1 MVLEVFA
8 GSCRFSK
15 ACKEL
20 GLRVLAIDKDP
31 KRAENF
37 PVAAFDLTKPHDFQT
52 VCKFAETE
60 RDNICWAHFAP
71 SCGTASKAR
80 ERRVQGVANP
90 PRPLRSESY
99 PDGLQGLSEREAER
113 VKEANMSYEAM
124 VELLL
129 ILIGF
134 GIAVSVENPLNSLF
148 WLTSFMVRLFDR
160 YPGHFTIL
168 QHCMHGGTRDK
179 KSKFW
184 SHNPRKPEENFLA
197 SLGLLCDQSH
207 QHESWK
213 PRWVD
218 GKLFF
223 PTAAEAAYPYVLCQR
238 MASLCLDEAKAR
250 EVSPC
255 ETLQEQLSLD
265 LGTGKRNLFAAQSR
279 GNKLK
284 QILGEYGST
293 IQAAVPLG
301 FQNLDKMLKDFP
313 KGTKVVHRQLKWGYM
328 RDDWI
333 NKISWTEHIEEGAHF
348 ELIKLG
354 VPRCPETF
362 MKEAT
367 EAGHPRHALARVS
380 DLMKSTLQEVFL
392 GDPFKIRSKRASFLK
407 KWMKRAVE
415 LRADERK
422 LHDNLPDHLQR
433 LLANKKLLLWKEILV
448 DLEYPDY
455 KIVDE
460 ICQGFPLTGW
470 AEQSTV
476 FQKQVKSPTVSLQQ
490 LTGMARGLNM
500 AVVTSLE
507 SAEWQDV
514 DEVAWQETMQE
525 VEQGW
530 LAEEPFPDLERHFIA
545 KRFPIQQKDKTRLID
560 DFSICGVNSAF
571 GMTEKL
577 RVDSIDE
584 IVAGISVLMD
594 TDGFG
599 ARATG
604 LLGRTFDLKSAY
616 KQFGVDAAHAERL
629 RIAVKRPGGGIGY
642 FKVLAL
648 PFGATGSV
656 AAFLRISAAIAY
668 VGTKGLSIPWSVF
681 FDDYTALSPKGLEAD
696 TTFYA
701 EALFKLLGINFASEG
716 SKAPPFSEKFKTLG
730 LIVDAENAKEKTVR
744 LGHTP
749 ERSSELLDTLNEI
762 LSHDQVSTKTLEQL
776 HGRIVWFRTFIF
788 GRKLNAATRTLSW
801 FSRKPFPRI
810 ALENKLRGALI
821 DLKNHLMKS
830 TTVSINRDLNE
841 TWIIF
846 TDGAFEPTN
855 EQPASIG
862 GILVHPSG
870 KVVSYFGAYI
880 SGSLLN
886 DFLAESRHPIYEL
899 EIFPVVVA
907 IRAWSKFI
915 MGKLVVHYLDNDA
928 ARSAFIRASASTS
941 LGTTLVTDYVN
952 FEYKCRFSPWFARV
966 ASHSNPAD
974 QPSRLDFSPI
984 WLRDAERFELVLPE
998 HLSQWGINGCTDF
1011 GET

>member
-1 MVLEVFA
+1 
-8 GSCRFSK
+8 
-15 ACKEL
+15 
-20 GLRVLAIDKDP
+20 
-31 KRAENF
+31 
-37 PVAAFDLTKPHDFQT
+37 
-52 VCKFAETE
+52 
-60 RDNICWAHFAP
+60 
-71 SCGTASKAR
+71 
-80 ERRVQGVANP
+80 
-90 PRPLRSESY
+90 
-99 PDGLQGLSEREAER
+99 
-113 VKEANMSYEAM
+113 
-124 VELLL
+124 
-129 ILIGF
+129 
-134 GIAVSVENPLNSLF
+134 
-148 WLTSFMVRLFDR
+148 
-160 YPGHFTIL
+160 
-168 QHCMHGGTRDK
+168 
-179 KSKFW
+179 
-184 SHNPRKPEENFLA
+184 
-197 SLGLLCDQSH
+197 
-207 QHESWK
+207 
-213 PRWVD
+213 
-218 GKLFF
+218 
-223 PTAAEAAYPYVLCQR
+223 
-238 MASLCLDEAKAR
+238 
-250 EVSPC
+250 
-255 ETLQEQLSLD
+255 
-265 LGTGKRNLFAAQSR
+265 
-279 GNKLK
+279 
-284 QILGEYGST
+284 
-293 IQAAVPLG
+293 
-301 FQNLDKMLKDFP
+301 
-313 KGTKVVHRQLKWGYM
+313 
-328 RDDWI
+328 
-333 NKISWTEHIEEGAHF
+333 
-348 ELIKLG
+348 
-354 VPRCPETF
+354 

-407 KWMKRAVE
+407 RWMKRAVE

-433 LLANKKLLLWKEILV
+433 LLANKKLLLWKQILV

-584 IVAGISVLMD
+584 IVAGISILMD

-629 RIAVKRPGGGIGY
+629 RIAVRRPGGGIGY

-749 ERSSELLDTLNEI
+749 ERSSELLDTLEEI
-762 LSHDQVSTKTLEQL
+762 LSHDQVSTKALEQL

-846 TDGAFEPTN
+846 TDGAFEPKN
-855 EQPASIG
+855 
-862 GILVHPSG
+862 
-870 KVVSYFGAYI
+870 
-880 SGSLLN
+880 
-886 DFLAESRHPIYEL
+886 
-899 EIFPVVVA
+899 
-907 IRAWSKFI
+907 
-915 MGKLVVHYLDNDA
+915 
-928 ARSAFIRASASTS
+928 
-941 LGTTLVTDYVN
+941 
-952 FEYKCRFSPWFARV
+952 
-966 ASHSNPAD
+966 
-974 QPSRLDFSPI
+974 
-984 WLRDAERFELVLPE
+984 
-998 HLSQWGINGCTDF
+998 
-1011 GET
+1011 

>member
-1 MVLEVFA
+1 
-8 GSCRFSK
+8 
-15 ACKEL
+15 
-20 GLRVLAIDKDP
+20 
-31 KRAENF
+31 
-37 PVAAFDLTKPHDFQT
+37 
-52 VCKFAETE
+52 
-60 RDNICWAHFAP
+60 
-71 SCGTASKAR
+71 
-80 ERRVQGVANP
+80 
-90 PRPLRSESY
+90 
-99 PDGLQGLSEREAER
+99 
-113 VKEANMSYEAM
+113 
-124 VELLL
+124 
-129 ILIGF
+129 
-134 GIAVSVENPLNSLF
+134 
-148 WLTSFMVRLFDR
+148 
-160 YPGHFTIL
+160 
-168 QHCMHGGTRDK
+168 
-179 KSKFW
+179 
-184 SHNPRKPEENFLA
+184 
-197 SLGLLCDQSH
+197 
-207 QHESWK
+207 
-213 PRWVD
+213 
-218 GKLFF
+218 
-223 PTAAEAAYPYVLCQR
+223 
-238 MASLCLDEAKAR
+238 
-250 EVSPC
+250 
-255 ETLQEQLSLD
+255 
-265 LGTGKRNLFAAQSR
+265 
-279 GNKLK
+279 
-284 QILGEYGST
+284 
-293 IQAAVPLG
+293 
-301 FQNLDKMLKDFP
+301 
-313 KGTKVVHRQLKWGYM
+313 M

-348 ELIKLG
+348 ELITLG

-415 LRADERK
+415 LRADEKK

-455 KIVDE
+455 KVVDE

-599 ARATG
+599 TRATG

-656 AAFLRISAAIAY
+656 AAFLRISAAVAY

-749 ERSSELLDTLNEI
+749 ERSSELLDTLEEI
-762 LSHDQVSTKTLEQL
+762 LSNDQVSKKALEQL

-788 GRKLNAATRTLSW
+788 GRKLNAATRILSW
-801 FSRKPFPRI
+801 FSRKPLPRI
-810 ALENKLRGALI
+810 ALESKLRGALM

-855 EQPASIG
+855 AQPASIG
-862 GILVHPSG
+862 GILINPSG
-870 KVVSYFGAYI
+870 KVISYFGSYI
-880 SGSLLN
+880 SGTLLN

-899 EIFPVVVA
+899 EIFPLVVA

-941 LGTTLVTDYVN
+941 LGTTL
-952 FEYKCRFSPWFARV
+952 W
-966 ASHSNPAD
+966 
-974 QPSRLDFSPI
+974 SRI
-984 WLRDAERFELVLPE
+984 M
-998 HLSQWGINGCTDF
+998 
-1011 GET
+1011 

>member
-1 MVLEVFA
+1 M
-8 GSCRFSK
+8 
-15 ACKEL
+15 
-20 GLRVLAIDKDP
+20 
-31 KRAENF
+31 
-37 PVAAFDLTKPHDFQT
+37 
-52 VCKFAETE
+52 
-60 RDNICWAHFAP
+60 
-71 SCGTASKAR
+71 
-80 ERRVQGVANP
+80 
-90 PRPLRSESY
+90 
-99 PDGLQGLSEREAER
+99 
-113 VKEANMSYEAM
+113 
-124 VELLL
+124 
-129 ILIGF
+129 
-134 GIAVSVENPLNSLF
+134 
-148 WLTSFMVRLFDR
+148 
-160 YPGHFTIL
+160 
-168 QHCMHGGTRDK
+168 
-179 KSKFW
+179 
-184 SHNPRKPEENFLA
+184 
-197 SLGLLCDQSH
+197 
-207 QHESWK
+207 
-213 PRWVD
+213 
-218 GKLFF
+218 
-223 PTAAEAAYPYVLCQR
+223 
-238 MASLCLDEAKAR
+238 
-250 EVSPC
+250 
-255 ETLQEQLSLD
+255 
-265 LGTGKRNLFAAQSR
+265 
-279 GNKLK
+279 
-284 QILGEYGST
+284 
-293 IQAAVPLG
+293 PLG

-407 KWMKRAVE
+407 RWMKRAVE

-749 ERSSELLDTLNEI
+749 ERSSELLDTLEEI

-810 ALENKLRGALI
+810 ALENKLRG
-821 DLKNHLMKS
+821 
-830 TTVSINRDLNE
+830 R
-841 TWIIF
+841 
-846 TDGAFEPTN
+846 
-855 EQPASIG
+855 
-862 GILVHPSG
+862 
-870 KVVSYFGAYI
+870 
-880 SGSLLN
+880 
-886 DFLAESRHPIYEL
+886 
-899 EIFPVVVA
+899 
-907 IRAWSKFI
+907 
-915 MGKLVVHYLDNDA
+915 
-928 ARSAFIRASASTS
+928 
-941 LGTTLVTDYVN
+941 
-952 FEYKCRFSPWFARV
+952 
-966 ASHSNPAD
+966 
-974 QPSRLDFSPI
+974 
-984 WLRDAERFELVLPE
+984 
-998 HLSQWGINGCTDF
+998 
-1011 GET
+1011 

>member
-1 MVLEVFA
+1 
-8 GSCRFSK
+8 
-15 ACKEL
+15 
-20 GLRVLAIDKDP
+20 
-31 KRAENF
+31 
-37 PVAAFDLTKPHDFQT
+37 
-52 VCKFAETE
+52 
-60 RDNICWAHFAP
+60 
-71 SCGTASKAR
+71 
-80 ERRVQGVANP
+80 
-90 PRPLRSESY
+90 
-99 PDGLQGLSEREAER
+99 
-113 VKEANMSYEAM
+113 
-124 VELLL
+124 
-129 ILIGF
+129 
-134 GIAVSVENPLNSLF
+134 
-148 WLTSFMVRLFDR
+148 
-160 YPGHFTIL
+160 
-168 QHCMHGGTRDK
+168 
-179 KSKFW
+179 
-184 SHNPRKPEENFLA
+184 
-197 SLGLLCDQSH
+197 
-207 QHESWK
+207 
-213 PRWVD
+213 
-218 GKLFF
+218 
-223 PTAAEAAYPYVLCQR
+223 
-238 MASLCLDEAKAR
+238 
-250 EVSPC
+250 
-255 ETLQEQLSLD
+255 
-265 LGTGKRNLFAAQSR
+265 
-279 GNKLK
+279 
-284 QILGEYGST
+284 
-293 IQAAVPLG
+293 
-301 FQNLDKMLKDFP
+301 
-313 KGTKVVHRQLKWGYM
+313 
-328 RDDWI
+328 
-333 NKISWTEHIEEGAHF
+333 
-348 ELIKLG
+348 
-354 VPRCPETF
+354 
-362 MKEAT
+362 
-367 EAGHPRHALARVS
+367 
-380 DLMKSTLQEVFL
+380 
-392 GDPFKIRSKRASFLK
+392 
-407 KWMKRAVE
+407 MKRAVE

-422 LHDNLPDHLQR
+422 LHGNLPDHLQR

-507 SAEWQDV
+507 SAEWQEV

-545 KRFPIQQKDKTRLID
+545 KRFPIQQKDKTRLIH

-629 RIAVKRPGGGIGY
+629 RIAVKKPGGGIGY

-681 FDDYTALSPKGLEAD
+681 FDDYTALSPKGLGAD

-701 EALFKLLGINFASEG
+701 KALFKLLGINFASEG

-749 ERSSELLDTLNEI
+749 ERSSELLDTLEEI
-762 LSHDQVSTKTLEQL
+762 LSHDQVSTKALEQL

-801 FSRKPFPRI
+801 FSRKPFLRI

-952 FEYKCRFSPWFARV
+952 FEYKCRFSPCK
-966 ASHSNPAD
+966 SCQPQ
-974 QPSRLDFSPI
+974 QPSRSTIPV
-984 WLRDAERFELVLPE
+984 RF
-998 HLSQWGINGCTDF
+998 LSDLAT
-1011 GET
+1011 